1 MLGYVC
7 LIFILFSS
15 LRLNRW
21 LLIVIPEQKR
31 YPLLSQF
38 SDEKRKT
45 RRLQAKKSCTAC
57 EALATLSDL
66 LLTPPRS
73 YGLDWLPIK
82 KSRPS
87 NVNNHFTRA
96 KTVFTRAHNGAH
108 ARTKTPRPVVN
119 VFPIFL
125 MVMTPH
131 ICAYSPWVN
140 LGSEFM
146 YILFYFPCRE
156 VFLHTTNDQFSTP
169 E

>member
-1 MLGYVC
+1 MQLSVSGEHGV
-7 LIFILFSS
+7 LIWKLQDKWNSLF
-15 LRLNRW
+15 
-21 LLIVIPEQKR
+21 PEQKR

-38 SDEKRKT
+38 SDEKSKT
-45 RRLQAKKSCTAC
+45 RRLQAKKSCTAYC

-96 KTVFTRAHNGAH
+96 KTVLTRAQNAAH
-108 ARTKTPRPVVN
+108 ARTKTPRPCGECIPN
-119 VFPIFL
+119 ILDGNDSPYMCLFPMGKSRFWIHVHF
-125 MVMTPH
+125 V
-131 ICAYSPWVN
+131 
-140 LGSEFM
+140 
-146 YILFYFPCRE
+146 LFPMSWS
-156 VFLHTTNDQFSTP
+156 VSAHNKDQFSTP